1 MFEIYPLKYNIIS
14 NISYQILIFRENCST
29 GTFALAMQRDKKG
42 RILSPSVVSRGQC
55 TIKGFGESVVT
66 PLQEGC
72 RGRIPLPPREA
83 MPRKRRRA
91 QRGECRLVDGPS
103 EVGTAGRNKDRRG
116 RREEEKGETRK
127 KGREKTGEKM
137 GSQLFFRLACTVPL
151 AITRLER
158 NVFSGLFLASLISNY
173 ESETTR
179 WAVAFAGRITPL
191 LLPRLPFLFSAT
203 LSRVFQTLIQRLA
216 SSNLPP

>member
-116 RREEEKGETRK
+116 
-127 KGREKTGEKM
+127 GEKKRR
-137 GSQLFFRLACTVPL
+137 GKQEKRERKNRGKNGKSVILPVGLHRTVSYYSLGEKCILRP
-151 AITRLER
+151 
-158 NVFSGLFLASLISNY
+158 FPGLTHL
-173 ESETTR
+173 
-179 WAVAFAGRITPL
+179 
-191 LLPRLPFLFSAT
+191 
-203 LSRVFQTLIQRLA
+203 
-216 SSNLPP
+216 